1 MDILAGIL
9 SQLGV
14 DNTFFFQFVIFM
26 VVFVFLWNVTFSAYF
41 KAYEVR
47 ESKTTGSEAEADE
60 LLKQTESLEKEYQD
74 KARALNA
81 EIKEVFDA
89 ERKAANKEQE
99 KIVNEA
105 REEAKSYVATAREK
119 IQSEYNRA
127 REELFSE
134 TNSIGQSMAAKLTQ
148 QGGQ

>member
-1 MDILAGIL
+1 MDILTGIL

-14 DNTFFFQFVIFM
+14 DSTFFIQFGIFM
-26 VVFVFLWNVTFSAYF
+26 VVFIFMWNVTFSAYF
-41 KAYEVR
+41 KAFEAR
-47 ESKTTGSEAEADE
+47 EAKTTGSVEAAND
-60 LLKQTESLEKEYQD
+60 LLKQTEALEKQYQE

-89 ERKAANKEQE
+89 ERKAASKEQE
-99 KIVNEA
+99 KLVGEA
-105 REEAKSYVATAREK
+105 REKAKAYVAEAREK

-134 TNSIGQSMAAKLTQ
+134 TNSIGQSMAVQLTQ